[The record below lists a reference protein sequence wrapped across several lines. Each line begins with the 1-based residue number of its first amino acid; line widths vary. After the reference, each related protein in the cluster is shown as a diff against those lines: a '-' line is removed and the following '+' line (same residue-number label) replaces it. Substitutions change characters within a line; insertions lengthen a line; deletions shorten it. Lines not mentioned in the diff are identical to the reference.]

1 MKRALIIMGVTFGVT
16 LAIIFAARASA
27 DALGIVIGVVLGIL
41 ARVPTTLLLV
51 WLLAR
56 SRNGLD
62 RYGPALPPQPP
73 VVVVTPQSL
82 PQPPYLQPPSLSGL
96 APPVSRRAFTIVGDE
111 ETGSE

>member
-1 MKRALIIMGVTFGVT
+1 MGVTFGVT
-16 LAIIFAARASA
+16 LAVIFAARASA

-41 ARVPTTLLLV
+41 ASIPTTLLLV

-56 SRNGLD
+56 SRNGLE
-62 RYGPALPPQPP
+62 RYGPVQPQPP

-82 PQPPYLQPPSLSGL
+82 PQPPYSQPPSLPGL
-96 APPVSRRAFTIVGDE
+96 SAPPSRRAFTVVGDD